1 MRQAA
6 EKGCPFPLERVSR
19 VSGAHVNSSQTLTDF
34 SPRFYNFIAFIP
46 HALKNTRSFG
56 QSIHKIRALAV
67 ERTMFCIEK
76 ILGSALSAFSHE
88 ASVRM

>member
-6 EKGCPFPLERVSR
+6 EKGSPFPLERV
-19 VSGAHVNSSQTLTDF
+19 VSAAHINSSQTLTDF
-34 SPRFYNFIAFIP
+34 SVRFYNFSILIP

-67 ERTMFCIEK
+67 ERTMFCTEK
-76 ILGSALSAFSHE
+76 ILGSALSAFWHE